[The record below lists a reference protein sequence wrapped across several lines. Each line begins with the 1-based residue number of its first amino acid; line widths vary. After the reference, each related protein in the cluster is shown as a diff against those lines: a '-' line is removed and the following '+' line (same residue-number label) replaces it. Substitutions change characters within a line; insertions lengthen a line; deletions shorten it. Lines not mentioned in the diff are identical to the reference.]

1 MSVEAAPPSKDLPLA
16 GYRVVDL
23 SWVIAGPACTKFLA
37 DQGAEV
43 IKVESETLSDA
54 VRHFGPW
61 LDGKNTAPEG
71 GAAFILLNRNK
82 RSITLDLK
90 NPRGFALLMDLV
102 KISDVVVDNFA
113 AGTMDRLG
121 LGYEVLKAA
130 NPRII
135 MAQLSGFGQD
145 GPYAK
150 RVAYGQSLLSMTGHY
165 DQIGEASGTPLLPGY
180 TYTDQAAGTIGAFA
194 IMAALYHREKTGEG
208 QHLDLSL
215 FQMGSSLMGEFLI
228 EADINGVER
237 SRSGNSRPDALSQ
250 GAYQCLGENEWCVI
264 AIWSPQDWHEL
275 LDVIN
280 QDDPGLSVML
290 SELSITGLDQAAI
303 DPLLEKWTIGQTPQQ
318 VMERL
323 QARGVEAAVVQG
335 PKHLLTSD
343 QHLHARG
350 YFQRFT
356 HIPSGRELPIDGIP
370 YALSDAPRTIRHGP
384 PRLGEANDYVFRDL
398 LRLPDDE
405 IETLRQS
412 GIIGKKSLG

>member
-1 MSVEAAPPSKDLPLA
+1 MSVQAAPPPGDLPLA

-90 NPRGFALLMDLV
+90 NPRGFALLMELV

-121 LGYEVLKAA
+121 LGYQVLKEA
-130 NPRII
+130 NPNII
-135 MAQLSGFGQD
+135 MAQLSGFGQA
-145 GPYAK
+145 GPYAR

-165 DQIGEASGTPLLPGY
+165 DQIGDAKGTPLLPGY

-228 EADINGVER
+228 EASVNGSQR
-237 SRSGNSRPDALSQ
+237 SRTGNSRPDALSQ
-250 GAYQCLGENEWCVI
+250 GAYKCAGENEWCVI
-264 AIWSPQDWHEL
+264 VIWTPEDWQAL
-275 LDVIN
+275 LEVVA
-280 QDDPGLSVML
+280 QDDPGLGVL
-290 SELSITGLDQAAI
+290 LGELSITGLDQAAI
-303 DPLLEKWTIGQTPQQ
+303 DPLIEKWTMTQTPQQ

-323 QARGVEAAVVQG
+323 QARGVEAAMVQG

-343 QHLHARG
+343 THLHARG
-350 YFQRFT
+350 YFQPFT

-370 YALSDAPRTIRHGP
+370 YAMSDVPRSIRHGP

-398 LRLPDDE
+398 LGLPEEE
-405 IETLRQS
+405 IEALRQS
-412 GIIGKKSLG
+412 GIIGKKKP